1 MVHDTLLSFYTLY
14 FNSCK
19 RNRIVE
25 RNVLFSISLKN
36 EIKKYI
42 MRNISLRN
50 SIIICKFA
58 AAKSNLCSIRSD
70 LPLG

>member
-1 MVHDTLLSFYTLY
+1 
-14 FNSCK
+14 
-19 RNRIVE
+19 
-25 RNVLFSISLKN
+25 
-36 EIKKYI
+36 

-70 LPLG
+70 FPLGGGLLTRHRKILPVKKIHLR

>member
-1 MVHDTLLSFYTLY
+1 
-14 FNSCK
+14 
-19 RNRIVE
+19 
-25 RNVLFSISLKN
+25 
-36 EIKKYI
+36 

-70 LPLG
+70 FPLG